1 MNFNTSYFSTQVVK
15 PKSETLSGSLKRLL
29 GTSLAGALMVLCGTQ
44 AAKADE
50 TLGHF
55 SAVYSAEA
63 IQADI
68 NQWVHW
74 VHTTHPDLTHS
85 IKDIDEFYERIDTL
99 RYRLDKSMTGEQVW
113 REFASLNSIMA
124 DGHLSIGDGTN
135 TQWRQ
140 WVAQGAKLFP
150 FEVALSVQGLK
161 VVSELGGAPSAHD
174 GKYIKEI
181 NGVPVTEVVATLLQR
196 IEGDNVAFRSA
207 LLARRFAMTYRLMY
221 GAKSTFTLKFHSGE
235 PAESVHVAA
244 LNKAPVSIKQRTF
257 DDNFNLKLLD
267 NQQALLTI
275 KQFGWNEPDAYFQF
289 MAETF
294 ERLNKAQT
302 KHLMIDISD
311 NTGGDD
317 VYWKQGILK
326 YIATTPYRHG
336 STYQVRILEKYRDP
350 GEVIGSVLSGE
361 LTKMT
366 EPDTDPGLLFKGK
379 VSVLTGP
386 LTYSSSVLFANT
398 IQDYG
403 FATLVGTPTGGRS
416 SQSGGIQFLTLK
428 HTGIRAVTPRFIL
441 DRPSGK
447 QQMTPVQPDIV
458 ISREGVGKAE
468 FIAKALSAAY
478 SL

>member
-1 MNFNTSYFSTQVVK
+1 MFNATKIMAAQA
-15 PKSETLSGSLKRLL
+15 PKQQSKRLTDWFSRQL
-29 GTSLAGALMVLCGTQ
+29 RYSLTGALLLLTGAQ
-44 AAKADE
+44 AVQARD

-55 SAVYSAEA
+55 SELHSAEA

-74 VHTTHPDLTHS
+74 VHATHPDLTHS
-85 IKDIDEFYERIDTL
+85 IENVDAFYARIDALRDTL
-99 RYRLDKSMTGEQVW
+99 NEAMTGEQVW
-113 REFASLNSIMA
+113 REFASLNAIMA

-135 TQWRQ
+135 AQWRQ
-140 WVAQGAKLFP
+140 WIAQGVELFP
-150 FEVALSVQGLK
+150 FEVALSEQGLQ
-161 VVSELGGAPSAHD
+161 VVGELGGGSSEHD
-174 GKYIKEI
+174 GKYITQI
-181 NGVPVTEVVATLLQR
+181 NGVPTAEVIAALLQR
-196 IEGDNVAFRSA
+196 IEGDNDAFRSA

-221 GAKSTFTLKFHSGE
+221 GATDAFTVTLDKGQT
-235 PAESVHVAA
+235 VQVAA
-244 LNKAPVSIKQRTF
+244 LNKAPKSIKQRTF
-257 DDNFNLKLLD
+257 DENFNLKLLD

-294 ERLNKAQT
+294 ERLNKARIQ
-302 KHLMIDISD
+302 HLMIDISD

-317 VYWKQGILK
+317 VYWKRGILK
-326 YIATTPYRHG
+326 YIATKPYRHG

-361 LTKMT
+361 LTKVT
-366 EPDTDPGLLFKGK
+366 QPDTSPGSLFKGK

-403 FATLVGTPTGGRS
+403 LATLVGTPTGGRS

-428 HTGIRAVTPRFIL
+428 HTGIRAVAPRFIL
-441 DRPSGK
+441 DRPSGT

-458 ISREGVGKAE
+458 IAPQGLSKEA
-468 FIAKALSAAY
+468 FIAKAMSASR